1 MLGTVSSSLST
12 IPSKWPQESR
22 QIESGGC
29 HQGSFREHWPLVVL
43 NYPNYPLQKFEIF
56 SLPSLGIM
64 KTRMKVL
71 RNCGQFEHPQPSC
84 IIGDLRDQRK
94 VNWRASNLIG
104 CYLWGHWGLEMA
116 GDQLKFTQEANGR
129 AGIQTQFSWLP
140 TPCYFYKV
148 AQGTVQGTAI
158 ACISLS
164 HSLLPSLSLLPPYS
178 ISAWRYL
185 LSILIPH
192 KLLIWLSQWPLE
204 SAFLSPILQIK

>member
-12 IPSKWPQESR
+12 IPSKWLQGSR
-22 QIESGGC
+22 QIESGSC
-29 HQGSFREHWPLVVL
+29 HQASFREHWPLVVL

-64 KTRMKVL
+64 KMRMKVF

-84 IIGDLRDQRK
+84 IIGNLRDQGK

-148 AQGTVQGTAI
+148 AQGTVQGTA
-158 ACISLS
+158 
-164 HSLLPSLSLLPPYS
+164 HSLHFLKSFPPSFTFTPPSLLHFCMTLF
-178 ISAWRYL
+178 